1 MKKPSAVADGFDFF
15 DVIWNYSA
23 AGASTAAESTATAI
37 VSTTAT
43 VSTATA
49 VVSAA
54 TVSSA
59 AASDFYK
66 IQQLK
71 QQQQLNLKILFHLNL
86 I

>member
-1 MKKPSAVADGFDFF
+1 L
-15 DVIWNYSA
+15 ILIIYYSA

-37 VSTTAT
+37 VSTAT
-43 VSTATA
+43 ESTATT

-71 QQQQLNLKILFHLNL
+71 QQQQLNLKIFSS
-86 I
+86 

>member
-1 MKKPSAVADGFDFF
+1 MHSISNTDP
-15 DVIWNYSA
+15 
-23 AGASTAAESTATAI
+23 
-37 VSTTAT
+37 
-43 VSTATA
+43 TA

-54 TVSSA
+54 TTSSA
-59 AASDFYK
+59 GASVFL

>member
-1 MKKPSAVADGFDFF
+1 MALIFL
-15 DVIWNYSA
+15 NYSA
-23 AGASTAAESTATAI
+23 AASTAAESTATAI
-37 VSTTAT
+37 VSTAT
-43 VSTATA
+43 ESTATT

-54 TVSSA
+54 TVSS

-71 QQQQLNLKILFHLNL
+71 QQQQLNLKYFFIL

>member
-1 MKKPSAVADGFDFF
+1 MALIFCNLKLLSSRCFNSSR
-15 DVIWNYSA
+15 INRYSH
-23 AGASTAAESTATAI
+23 SINTATESTAT
-37 VSTTAT
+37 T
-43 VSTATA
+43 

-71 QQQQLNLKILFHLNL
+71 QQQQQLLKILSS